1 MDTNGNYIQ
10 NQFCSYEIALKLKE
24 LGFGMDDYLQLPF
37 YYDKEGN
44 LHLME
49 VCVSKK
55 HNPSPNHLGA
65 NTIDDFDAKLSWVD
79 NSLDEIYLAPLYQQ
93 VIDWFREKH
102 KYSVSIH
109 VDEDNSTPS
118 NIKYWYCIDS
128 FFEVPNN
135 KIVREG
141 IEEVGNFSSYQE
153 AREQAILKAIKLIKK

>member
-24 LGFGMDDYLQLPF
+24 LGFEERCLGLVCDDGSIIIHQANKHDQF
-37 YYDKEGN
+37 YN
-44 LHLME
+44 QT
-49 VCVSKK
+49 C
-55 HNPSPNHLGA
+55 
-65 NTIDDFDAKLSWVD
+65 
-79 NSLDEIYLAPLYQQ
+79 LAPLWQQ

-109 VDEDNSTPS
+109 VDENNSTPS
-118 NIKYWYCIDS
+118 DIKYWYCIDS

-141 IEEVGNFSSYQE
+141 IEEVDNFSSFEE

>member
-24 LGFGMDDYLQLPF
+24 LGFNEPCFGYKLRKDSPLSFSLMVGTDT
-37 YYDKEGN
+37 N
-44 LHLME
+44 LLTNSKFDVE
-49 VCVSKK
+49 DAVC
-55 HNPSPNHLGA
+55 
-65 NTIDDFDAKLSWVD
+65 I
-79 NSLDEIYLAPLYQQ
+79 PLWQQ

-118 NIKYWYCIDS
+118 DIKYWYCINS

-141 IEEVGNFSSYQE
+141 IEEVDNFSSFEE
-153 AREQAILKAIKLIKK
+153 AREQVILKAIELIKK